1 MKIKHN
7 NKGFTLVELVVS
19 MAVFAIATVA
29 ISSILVAAIRYSGL
43 SFREEANLREVMTIE
58 RVLEASLKDAKKI
71 EALVP
76 NKTAEEDTWEWKNLS
91 EINPPENNG
100 TVNFSYGG
108 MFLLRFQQSYESG
121 KVYELLALKKDSGET
136 TKLWYRIGTE
146 ALTEVPDDV
155 ENVTAED
162 INALGMT
169 ILSENIK
176 DLEIIYT
183 DKTLD
188 YQMTVK
194 NQATEHNLH
203 RFWNI
208 GVEKTAAGAI

>member
-43 SFREEANLREVMTIE
+43 SFREEANLREVMTVE

-76 NKTAEEDTWEWKNLS
+76 HRTADEDTWEWKNLS
-91 EINPPENNG
+91 VINPSENNG

-108 MFLLRFQQSYESG
+108 MFLLRFQQSDDSG
-121 KVYELLALKKDSGET
+121 KVYELLALNKDSGET

-146 ALTEVPDDV
+146 ELATVPDDV
-155 ENVTAED
+155 ENVTAEA

-169 ILSENIK
+169 MLSENIK

-188 YQMTVK
+188 YKMTVK

-203 RFWNI
+203 RFWDI
-208 GVEKTAAGAI
+208 GVEKTAPGAS